1 MAEIFDARTGR
12 TLLVLPAFMAL
23 AACVLLDKVR
33 GGCHDYER
41 RL

>member
-12 TLLVLPAFMAL
+12 TLIILPYCLAL
-23 AACVLLDKVR
+23 AACVVLDKVR

-41 RL
+41 IS